1 MFMMVYAKKVTEAFL
16 KHAEHAIFIVF
27 IVYVSPEVFSY
38 YFFKTLVKKPVT
50 AQDTACNP
58 GQAIR
63 DSLKI
68 KLGPPLNFMNFNKR
82 KWQ

>member
-1 MFMMVYAKKVTEAFL
+1 MVYAKKVTEAFL
-16 KHAEHAIFIVF
+16 KHAEHAIFTAF
-27 IVYVSPEVFSY
+27 IVYVSPKVLS
-38 YFFKTLVKKPVT
+38 YFFKILVKKPVI

-58 GQAIR
+58 AQAIR

-68 KLGPPLNFMNFNKR
+68 KPGTTLNFMNFNKR